1 MPASLP
7 LAANR
12 GLDAIPERG
21 GPCGPPNALPVGAC
35 AFCITSAP
43 MHFRGLVHSWARE
56 RLSALLRYLAGPSFP
71 RAKPLTG
78 GGDVE
83 DLEESGTLRATQGR
97 PPPRGGSSAAQS
109 QA

>member
-78 GGDVE
+78 GG
-83 DLEESGTLRATQGR
+83 GTSRTWRKVGH
-97 PPPRGGSSAAQS
+97 
-109 QA
+109 